1 MNTIRPAV
9 ALGRCL
15 LIVVFLIVV
24 GGPVVD
30 AAETVFED
38 RYHTDHRSTPKLV
51 FFPEVEARGSG
62 DAESV
67 ARGYLEA
74 YSELY
79 RLPTSPSDLR
89 LSSVRQSLLGS
100 HLRFQQ
106 FIQDIPVEHAE
117 IIVSIDD
124 GLQVSKVFNN
134 VYPVS
139 EEPSL
144 PEVMIDSDAAID
156 IAWNDL
162 RVHGEI
168 LDMVPSA
175 KLVWAPEGSGFRLT
189 HITQVNVEEP
199 FGRWQH
205 RIDAIT
211 GEILSVRRT
220 EISKVPHE
228 MIEFAAYDG
237 VVLDRAEA
245 ESRFRILE
253 QQRVQAKADSRAT
266 VDGSGLVFDPDPR
279 TTLADDSLRDNSAA
293 SAFDSAYLLRTLK
306 DITENSGTYTL
317 VGPWVTIANFESPS
331 TQPSTTNDGNWTA
344 VRGNN
349 AFNDAVTYF
358 HIDQNQRYMQSLGF
372 SGATGIQEGSIWVD
386 TDGLSGADNSHYV
399 PSTNRLAFG
408 HGCVDDNEDA
418 DVILHEYM
426 HAITH
431 DINPSWGGGHTG
443 AIGEGLGDY
452 WGGSYSYST
461 PNGPTYHP
469 AWAFTWDGQLGCW
482 AGRDMDDLTQMYNP
496 SCGYSAHSYCSG
508 READQLWST
517 CVFSSLVDLVGQGR
531 TREEVDQI
539 ILEGQFGLGYGVE
552 IPELA
557 DSTVAA
563 AQALFPSGP
572 HAQVFH
578 GYFSAHNIPVSDI
591 DISLIFADGF
601 ESGDISA
608 W

>member
-1 MNTIRPAV
+1 MKVIRPAV
-9 ALGRCL
+9 AIG
-15 LIVVFLIVV
+15 VFLVIGVVLVAV

-30 AAETVFED
+30 AAEMGFKD
-38 RYHTDHRSTPKLV
+38 RYHTDHRSAPKLV
-51 FFPEVEARGSG
+51 FFPDGEARGSG

-67 ARGYLEA
+67 ARGYLET
-74 YSELY
+74 YSGVY
-79 RLPTSPSDLR
+79 QLPASPSDLR
-89 LSSVRQSLLGS
+89 LWDVRESLLGE
-100 HLRFQQ
+100 HFRFRQ
-106 FIQDIPVEHAE
+106 FIQDIPVENAE
-117 IIVSIDD
+117 IIVSIDGD
-124 GLQVSKVFNN
+124 LKVSKVFNN
-134 VYPVS
+134 IYPVS
-139 EEPSL
+139 EVHRL
-144 PEVMIDSDAAID
+144 PEAMVSAQAAID

-175 KLVWAPEGSGFRLT
+175 ELKWVPEGSAFRLT
-189 HITQVNVEEP
+189 HITQINVEAP

-205 RIDAIT
+205 RIDALT
-211 GEILSVRRT
+211 GEILEVQRT
-220 EISKVPHE
+220 EISKAPHDQVD
-228 MIEFAAYDG
+228 FASYEGA
-237 VVLDRAEA
+237 VLDRGEA
-245 ESRFRILE
+245 ESRFRTLE
-253 QQRVQAKADSRAT
+253 EQRVQTKAGGRAT

-279 TTLADDSLRDNSAA
+279 TTLENDSLRDNSAA

-306 DITENSGTYTL
+306 DITETSGTYTL

-372 SGATGIQEGSIWVD
+372 TGATGIQEGSIWVD

-426 HAITH
+426 HAITY

-482 AGRDMDDLTQMYNP
+482 AGRDMDDHTQMYNA
-496 SCGYSAHSYCSG
+496 SCGYDAHSYCG
-508 READQLWST
+508 GKEADQLWST

-539 ILEGQFGLGYGVE
+539 VLEGQFGLGYGVL

-557 DSTVAA
+557 DSFLAA

-578 GYFSAHNIPVSDI
+578 GYFSDHNIPVSDI
-591 DISLIFADGF
+591 DTSLIFADGF
-601 ESGDISA
+601 ETGDISV